1 MRSGSRHRGE
11 AGGGWLFGFPPLLAT
26 DGRIHKGDCDM
37 RNGAI
42 FARGSCRALKWMALF
57 GVVFALGAG
66 QAFAQPTVS
75 SGSFDPNATTITLT
89 ASELVYGSPPASAFT
104 VMVTPLGGA
113 AAANVVTAVTPISQ
127 LSPSTTI
134 MLTVTTAIQTGS
146 TVAVTYAPAAP
157 ATTGATTNQIRNIGG
172 TALAAITTSPTI
184 SENDQVPS
192 IAEVEDMNLVL
203 GDRITAI
210 ELPEATRGN
219 QPFTY
224 TLNLDS
230 AISTPAGVTIN
241 TGAIGPTGTAGG
253 DTDPGFRFLA
263 SPPTLLGNA
272 SVAGVYT
279 LTYSVADSTT
289 QTAQTIPQTFMI
301 TVSAAAPTI
310 TGAMGEIVK
319 TALVGNSLTTKT
331 IGGTKRNH
339 VPEGARD
346 LQVEVTVEWTVE
358 ELRAIYGSSDTADPA
373 EVIVMIMTDPG
384 STGEDWISWI
394 DDRQDVNFP
403 DNRGQLEDT
412 VEIKLPKKPQSTERA
427 SDTYEATGKLDV
439 DILHDDREAEN
450 DMFYIKAV
458 TSSDINV
465 AAGRSGDKRTL
476 DTVIED
482 DDPQSVTVKKGTSSG
497 PSKVYESDEEIEFTV
512 AADPPRNQLPLEVDL
527 DMLDLEGTTVR
538 AAKISVDTRRL
549 ELNADGDGSGNSATV
564 TVHLPASDGDRM
576 DDEYQ
581 LQATVNPYSLASGT
595 DTTVNPTS
603 HKITVLDV
611 HKLPTLMVSP
621 ATATLQ
627 EGTDEKTELTLT
639 INRNPANTTVSSTE
653 KLQYTQEEV
662 TVMLS
667 MGAGSTASASDYSIM
682 PASVTFPK
690 RERGSYTASMTV
702 EVEALPDEDLDDMEM
717 LVLDAEVAGGV
728 AANGTD
734 KDMHMGVSTLTIEE
748 GTMKYVYP
756 ETDEAIQAVIYAAKE
771 AGMGADMMF
780 NPGEM
785 IEIESADALFKHAEG
800 VTLSYSAMSDND
812 DVATVAVSGA
822 MVTVTAGDMP
832 GVMAHITITAHA
844 SPPAGAKGLPQT
856 DPREASVIFPV
867 EVGLAALSI
876 ELSQSDDMHLAE
888 GGMGGM
894 VTATANRMVTANT
907 KVTLMRDRSKSSAD
921 DMDFEADPITILAG
935 QMSGSTMVMAVEDD
949 MMEDMEELVLYGMT
963 EGMEGEVTGEVMFYI
978 WDAAV
983 PALPIIAQL
992 LLAAFLAFGGYRR
1005 YRRR

>member
-1 MRSGSRHRGE
+1 MR
-11 AGGGWLFGFPPLLAT
+11 T
-26 DGRIHKGDCDM
+26 
-37 RNGAI
+37 GAI
-42 FARGSCRALKWMALF
+42 FARGSCRALKWMALV
-57 GVVFALGAG
+57 GVVFALGASHVAA
-66 QAFAQPTVS
+66 QAPTVVDADTY
-75 SGSFDPNATTITLT
+75 FDPHGTELTITLNTTVDGVPKKGDFDINVDPDGDAPEESAGEVDVESVRLSGRMIILT
-89 ASELVYGSPPASAFT
+89 AAEEFP
-104 VMVTPLGGA
+104 
-113 AAANVVTAVTPISQ
+113 
-127 LSPSTTI
+127 
-134 MLTVTTAIQTGS
+134 TGS
-146 TVAVTYAPAAP
+146 TVTVDYSQPSDGDQQIQNRSGGTPLASLDAQAVLEGHSEPELSSVEPRNVDADKDIRPFTLPPAEGGNGDITYALYL
-157 ATTGATTNQIRNIGG
+157 TGKDPDN
-172 TALAAITTSPTI
+172 SSDDP
-184 SENDQVPS
+184 D
-192 IAEVEDMNLVL
+192 
-203 GDRITAI
+203 
-210 ELPEATRGN
+210 LPEGLAWTDETRTVSGMVAEGE
-219 QPFTY
+219 Y
-224 TLNLDS
+224 TLVYTASEGDS
-230 AISTPAGVTIN
+230 I
-241 TGAIGPTGTAGG
+241 TGT
-253 DTDPGFRFLA
+253 
-263 SPPTLLGNA
+263 
-272 SVAGVYT
+272 VAGAAGDSDRVT
-279 LTYSVADSTT
+279 FKLTAKSDAVVP
-289 QTAQTIPQTFMI
+289 I
-301 TVSAAAPTI
+301 
-310 TGAMGEIVK
+310 GAMGEIVN
-319 TALVGNSLTTKT
+319 TALVGNSLSIKT
-331 IGGTKRNH
+331 IGGDKRNH

-358 ELRAIYGSSDTADPA
+358 ELLAIYGSSATADPA
-373 EVIVMIMTDPG
+373 EVTVMIMTDPG

-394 DDRQDVNFP
+394 DERQDVNFP
-403 DNRGQLEDT
+403 DNRGLLEHT
-412 VEIKLPKKPQSTERA
+412 VEIKLPRKPKTTDRS
-427 SDTYEATGKLDV
+427 SDTLESTGKLDV

-450 DMFYIKAV
+450 DMFYIKV
-458 TSSDINV
+458 TASSDIDV
-465 AAGRSGDKRTL
+465 TAGRAGDKRTL

-497 PSKVYESDEEIEFTV
+497 PSKVYESDGEIAFTV
-512 AADPPRNQLPLEVDL
+512 AADPPRNELPLEVDL

-576 DDEYQ
+576 NDEYQ

-595 DTTVNPTS
+595 DTTVEATS

-627 EGTDEKTELTLT
+627 EGVDEKTELTLT

-667 MGAGSTASASDYSIM
+667 MGAGSTATAADYSIM

-702 EVEALPDEDLDDMEM
+702 EVEALADEELDDMEM

-734 KDMHMGVSTLTIEE
+734 KDMRMGVSTLTIEE

-756 ETDEAIQAVIYAAKE
+756 KTDEEIQAVIYAAKE

-785 IEIESADALFKHAEG
+785 IEIESAGALFNAAEG

-812 DVATVAVSGA
+812 DVAMASVSGA
-822 MVTVTAGDMP
+822 MVTVTAGDMA

-844 SPPAGAKGLPQT
+844 SMPAGAKGLPQD

-876 ELSQSDDMHLAE
+876 MLSGPDDMNLVE

-894 VTATANRMVTANT
+894 VTATANRMVTEDT
-907 KVTLMRDRSKSSAD
+907 MVTLMRDRSMSSAD
-921 DMDFEADPITILAG
+921 DMDFEAEPITILAG
-935 QMSGSTMVMAVEDD
+935 QTSGSTMVMAVEDD
-949 MMEDMEELVLYGMT
+949 MAEDGEELVLYGMT
-963 EGMEGEVTGEVMFYI
+963 EGMEGEVTGEVKFYL

-992 LLAAFLAFGGYRR
+992 LLAAFLAVGGYRR